1 MVDTRTPESRMRRHP
16 ALATSAPLLLIAC
29 LAVAGCEPAGD
40 AQLGAPAATEP
51 GAAPVEPTLPD
62 VDDSGDDST
71 TMRYSCEGGWNV
83 AVRGDVVQVTA
94 DDGRVIELHRVPDR
108 SPPLFAGE
116 ALEFSVDGDGAV
128 LGQDEGG
135 AFVCEEAV

>member
-1 MVDTRTPESRMRRHP
+1 MRPDSTFAARTS
-16 ALATSAPLLLIAC
+16 LLLIAC
-29 LAVAGCEPAGD
+29 LGVLAVAGCGQTGNDDLAP
-40 AQLGAPAATEP
+40 PAATEP
-51 GAAPVEPTLPD
+51 GAAPVQPTLPD
-62 VDDSGDDST
+62 VDASDDDST

-94 DDGRVIELHRVPDR
+94 DDGRVIELHRVADR

-116 ALEFSVDGDGAV
+116 ALEFSIDGEGAV

-135 AFVCEEAV
+135 PFTCEEAV

>member
-1 MVDTRTPESRMRRHP
+1 MHRDSVLS
-16 ALATSAPLLLIAC
+16 SKAPLLLFAC
-29 LAVAGCEPAGD
+29 LAAFGMSGCERGVEDELASPVTTD
-40 AQLGAPAATEP
+40 P

-62 VDDSGDDST
+62 VDGGGDST
-71 TMRYSCEGGWNV
+71 TMRYTCEGGWNV

-94 DDGRVIELHRVPDR
+94 DDGRVIELQRLPDR

-116 ALEFSVDGDGAV
+116 ALEFSVDGNGAV

-135 AFVCEEAV
+135 PFACEEAG